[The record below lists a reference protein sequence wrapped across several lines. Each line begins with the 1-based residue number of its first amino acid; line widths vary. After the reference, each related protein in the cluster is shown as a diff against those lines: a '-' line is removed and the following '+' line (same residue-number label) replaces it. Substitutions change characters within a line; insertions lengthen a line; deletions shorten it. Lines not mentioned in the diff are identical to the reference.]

1 MLRIRPLTCC
11 ASSPKL
17 CNATG
22 NPPPTI
28 KWYKLEVAEDEVRSF
43 RLLKY
48 GNPQLK
54 QHGNG
59 TLEFAN
65 IHSWDMGMYSCLA
78 TNKYGSDVMHK
89 YICVGSE

>member
-1 MLRIRPLTCC
+1 MLLCVTDTLV
-11 ASSPKL
+11 SVY

-22 NPPPTI
+22 NLPPTT
-28 KWYKLEVAEDEVRSF
+28 KWYKLEVYVAEDEVRFF

-54 QHGNG
+54 QRGNG

-65 IHSWDMGMYSCLA
+65 IHAWDMGMYSCLA
-78 TNKYGSDVMHK
+78 TDKH
-89 YICVGSE
+89 GSEVCLCWK